1 MVNRIQGWAGLGLG
15 IALAT
20 ITPFAGKSAIE
31 KMFYLGT
38 AGALMSLPVF
48 AAKEDPRQKR
58 STRAGELLVQQ
69 ASYVGAAIEAQRKPQ
84 VLISAGASAIAQL
97 PGSCEIPKRDLTE
110 EIARY
115 DGHVLIAS
123 RTRSGKSTS
132 IQSAIA
138 HCYQHHQGNVEFF
151 IFDPKGAAWCGIQ
164 AFERHYLLCNTEAA
178 QEQVVKRL
186 KNILSVLQSR
196 QNARVAGGGHW
207 TKDNAPSPIIIIID
221 EFNTLLALAKEMKLD
236 GEIKSRVQRLIF
248 QGAED
253 KCFIWLMAQTT
264 RVEDLGLNTAVQ
276 DNLAYFAQGRNNDL
290 HSVEDAI
297 ANPYVIS
304 SSRERKRLQETLSA
318 YKSDP
323 SYNKEIPI
331 VFSNLGGAQLCVL
344 PDLRR
349 ASAGRIAIDIEAE
362 AEPVEPVVEPAE
374 PLQVKDSE
382 PKTGVFTK
390 SKLTKEQA
398 RSLISTLRT
407 ELTQTQII
415 EKLWGCTK
423 GGSRA
428 YEEARKQYLELMG
441 E

>member
-1 MVNRIQGWAGLGLG
+1 MVTRNQGWLGLSLSV
-15 IALAT
+15 ALAT
-20 ITPFAGKSAIE
+20 IAPF
-31 KMFYLGT
+31 LGSVADKLIA
-38 AGALMSLPVF
+38 AGAASALTTLPVL

-58 STRAGELLVQQ
+58 REKAGQILLTE
-69 ASYVGAAIEAQRKPQ
+69 SGYIGAATQELRRPQ
-84 VLISAGASAIAQL
+84 VLISAANQSRLAL
-97 PGSCEIPKRDLTE
+97 PGSCEISKRDLTE

-132 IQSAIA
+132 IQSAIV
-138 HCYQHHQGNVEFF
+138 HCYQHYQGNVEFF
-151 IFDPKGAAWCGIQ
+151 VFDPKGAAWCGIQ
-164 AFERHYLLCNTEAA
+164 AFEKRYLLCNTEAS
-178 QEQVVKRL
+178 QSEVLSRL
-186 KNILSVLQSR
+186 NSVLSILELR
-196 QNARVAGGGHW
+196 QTARVAAGGHW
-207 TKDNAPSPIIIIID
+207 SSANAPHPIVVIVD
-221 EFNTLLALAKEMKLD
+221 EFNTLLALAKESKLD
-236 GEIKSRVQRLIF
+236 TDIKRRVQRIIF

-253 KCFIWLMAQTT
+253 KVFVWLMAQTT

-304 SSRERKRLQETLSA
+304 SNAERKRLQETLSA

-362 AEPVEPVVEPAE
+362 VEPVEPAVEPAE
-374 PLQVKDSE
+374 PLQPKDSE

-415 EKLWGCTK
+415 EKLWDCTK

-428 YEEARKQYLELMG
+428 YEEARKQYRQLMG